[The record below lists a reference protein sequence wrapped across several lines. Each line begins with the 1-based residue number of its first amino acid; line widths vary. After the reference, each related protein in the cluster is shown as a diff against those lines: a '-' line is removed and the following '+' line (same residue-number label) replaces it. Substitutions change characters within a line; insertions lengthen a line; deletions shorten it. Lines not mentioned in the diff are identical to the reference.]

1 MSSYDDMAKAMNA
14 LSESFKISMKDVD
27 MSAFAVAAKAMSDSV
42 ASVAEFQRPIM
53 DESLLKVMSDIRPA
67 MLAVEAVNLNLAETM
82 QSISS
87 SIRPTMD
94 MINENSAVFEN
105 NYSEILRDF
114 RELGCSLSS
123 LAEQVYEE
131 SEEDTSDY
139 LNSDEEILEA
149 LQEQERDPVGFQE
162 RIANGTEKMKKKHFI
177 VYLLLWFILA
187 NFVGPF
193 FQDYIGK
200 PVMAYIV
207 SKVRE
212 LPNSSSEVI
221 DELQEGGE
229 GLIIEDVPYYYKVTY
244 VDENGDAREGYVA
257 KRNLKVIN
265 EKDDAESSDEQGE

>member
-1 MSSYDDMAKAMNA
+1 MSSYDDMSKTLNA
-14 LSESFKISMKDVD
+14 LSESLRISMKSIDT
-27 MSAFAVAAKAMSDSV
+27 SAVVAASRAMSESL

-53 DESLLKVMSDIRPA
+53 DESLLKVMSDIRPT
-67 MLAVEAVNLNLAETM
+67 MLAVEAVNLNLAKTM

-94 MINENSAVFEN
+94 MINENVAMFDN
-105 NYSEILRDF
+105 NYSEILRGF

-131 SEEDTSDY
+131 SEEDACDDF
-139 LNSDEEILEA
+139 NSDDEILEA
-149 LQEQERDPVGFQE
+149 LQEQESDPVGFQE
-162 RIANGTEKMKKKHFI
+162 RFANWTEKRKKKYSI
-177 VYLLLWFILA
+177 VRLLIIILLEI
-187 NFVGPF
+187 FVVPF
-193 FQDYIGK
+193 LQDTVGK
-200 PVMAYIV
+200 PVMSYIV

-257 KRNLKVIN
+257 KKNLKIIN
-265 EKDDAESSDEQGE
+265 EKDDAESSDEFV

>member
-1 MSSYDDMAKAMNA
+1 MSSYDDMSKTLNA
-14 LSESFKISMKDVD
+14 LSESPRISMKSIDT
-27 MSAFAVAAKAMSDSV
+27 SAVVAASRAMSESL

-53 DESLLKVMSDIRPA
+53 DESLLKVMSDIRPT
-67 MLAVEAVNLNLAETM
+67 MLAVEAVNLNLAKTM

-94 MINENSAVFEN
+94 MINENVAMFDN
-105 NYSEILRDF
+105 NYSEILRGF

-131 SEEDTSDY
+131 SEEDACDDF
-139 LNSDEEILEA
+139 NSDDEILEA
-149 LQEQERDPVGFQE
+149 LQEQESDPVGFQE
-162 RIANGTEKMKKKHFI
+162 RFANWTEKRKKKYSI
-177 VYLLLWFILA
+177 VRLLIIILLEI
-187 NFVGPF
+187 FVVPF
-193 FQDYIGK
+193 LQDTVGK
-200 PVMAYIV
+200 PVMSYIV

-257 KRNLKVIN
+257 KKNLKIIN
-265 EKDDAESSDEQGE
+265 EKDDAESSDEFV